1 MNYKEAV
8 SYLNGLSRFGSRPG
22 LTTIQYLLYL
32 IGNPEKRLKVIHI
45 AGTNGKGSTSSML
58 AKGLT
63 KIGYKVGLYTSPHLF
78 SIRER
83 IKIDG
88 TDITEEE
95 FATLVEKIIPY
106 VERVSRKEGC
116 FHPTFFETLTAMAF
130 WYFAEKKVDISI
142 IETGMGGRFDATNV
156 TYPLISLITHIAR
169 DHTNFLGWE
178 IEKIAEEKCGIIKGG
193 IPVVSGIQDDGVK
206 EVITTF
212 SSYKGSPFY
221 ILNSGKVSHISLTE
235 NGTDFVYKDEKGVS
249 YNVCIPLIGYHQAE
263 NAALSIYASE
273 ILRKHWDYDFP
284 LSRFIE
290 SLREVKWPG
299 RFQIVSKRPY
309 IILDGAH
316 NLDGVKRLVE
326 TLESLFPNRKT
337 VIVSGILKDK
347 EYREMA
353 KLLAPFAKKIVVTTP
368 ESERALSPSVL
379 KETFS
384 LYTDVP
390 IDIIPNPIEAFKHA
404 KEGLSSHDI
413 LLVTGSLY
421 LIGKVGSFLLEN
433 EKK

>member
-8 SYLNGLSRFGSRPG
+8 SYLNSFSRFGSRPG

-32 IGNPEKRLKVIHI
+32 MGNPERRLRVIHI

-58 AKGLT
+58 AKGLAN
-63 KIGYKVGLYTSPHLF
+63 IGYKVGLYTSPHLF

-83 IKIDG
+83 IKING
-88 TDITEEE
+88 IDITEEE
-95 FATLVEKIIPY
+95 FTALVEEVIPY
-106 VERVSRKEGC
+106 VERVSRKNGC

-142 IETGMGGRFDATNV
+142 VETGMGGRFDATNV

-193 IPVVSGIQDDGVK
+193 IPVVSGIQSENVK
-206 EVITTF
+206 KVIENF

-221 ILNSGKVSHISLTE
+221 ILNNKVSHISLTE
-235 NGTDFVYKDEKGVS
+235 NGTDFVYKDEEGIN
-249 YNVCIPLIGYHQAE
+249 YNVSIPLIGYHQAE

-273 ILRKHWDYDFP
+273 VLKKHWDYDF
-284 LSRFIE
+284 SISQFIKG
-290 SLREVKWPG
+290 LRGVKWPG
-299 RFQIVSKRPY
+299 RFQIASKRPY

-316 NLDGVKRLVE
+316 NLDGTKRLVE
-326 TLESLFPNRKT
+326 TLKSLFPNKKIT
-337 VIVSGILKDK
+337 IISGILKDK
-347 EYREMA
+347 EYKEMA
-353 KLLAPFAKKIVVTTP
+353 KLLAPLAKKIIVTTP

-379 KETFS
+379 KEVFS

-390 IDIIPNPIEAFKHA
+390 IEVILNPIEALKYA
-404 KEGLSSHDI
+404 KKDLSPHDI

-421 LIGKVGSFLLEN
+421 LIGKVGSLLLKN